1 MIVDNQRVHE
11 IITQM
16 LTVLPALRKKSP
28 RIYSSVCHVTTG
40 MAEVTDGFALL
51 RYKNEQITLPEGIE
65 DLKVNEHG
73 SIVNGFSYPNTKNVW
88 PTEKPSMVLED
99 KESLA
104 FFESICL
111 IKPTK
116 KNEENCLSFENGR
129 MVYSNVPLLD
139 NPYAKHLRINPNRAY
154 LFLNLMLKTM
164 GKTSLGIFPLTSLSI
179 YTDECMVARFGMHYE
194 TYFELILVGIKE
206 VKK

>member
-1 MIVDNQRVHE
+1 MIVSSQGAHE
-11 IITQM
+11 VITQM
-16 LTVLPALRKKSP
+16 LTVLPALSKKSP
-28 RIYSSVCHVTTG
+28 RIYSSVCHVTKG
-40 MAEVTDGFALL
+40 IAEVTDGFALL

-65 DLKVNEHG
+65 DLKVNQHG
-73 SIVNGFSYPNTKNVW
+73 SIVNGFSYPSTKNVW
-88 PTEKPSMVLED
+88 PTEQPTLVLED

-116 KNEENCLSFENGR
+116 KNLENCLSFENGR
-129 MVYSNVPLLD
+129 MVYSNVPLRD
-139 NPYAKHLRINPNRAY
+139 NQYAKHLRVNANRAF
-154 LFLNLMLKTM
+154 LFLNLLFKTM
-164 GKTSLGIFPLTSLSI
+164 GKNCLGTFPLTSLSI
-179 YTDECMVARFGMHYE
+179 YTDECIVARFGMHYE